1 MSHEMLPHHLQFEM
15 LAWLAVAQ
23 NHMAKA
29 LLASIKYRGTFQ
41 FMILSSKLFK
51 GYSEAKDDLIKPRAI
66 SSDSSSLIFK
76 QGMNQTLLS
85 FV

>member
-66 SSDSSSLIFK
+66 PLIFK
-76 QGMNQTLLS
+76 QGMNHQTLLS